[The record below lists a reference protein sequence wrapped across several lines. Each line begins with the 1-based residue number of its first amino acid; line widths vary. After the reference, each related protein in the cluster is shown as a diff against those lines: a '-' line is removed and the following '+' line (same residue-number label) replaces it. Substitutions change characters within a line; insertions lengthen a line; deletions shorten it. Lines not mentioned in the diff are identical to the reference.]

1 MSENVHPMA
10 TSVAEFEKAANEKLP
25 EFVREYFGRP
35 GEGGQTYRDNCEA
48 FKRYRLIPRY
58 LRDVYIRDT
67 SVTVLGSKLDFPVA
81 IAPTAV
87 HKLAHPDA
95 EAATAKGA
103 ASINTAMVLSSLSLL
118 MMYVSLF
125 HPPGAA
131 SMNTAMVLSSSSLL
145 MMYVSL
151 FHPPGAASI
160 NTAMVLSS
168 LSLLMM
174 RGLHEGPELLVA
186 LLMMYVS
193 LFHPPGA
200 ASINTAMV
208 LSSLSLLMMYVSL
221 FHPPGAASMNT
232 AMVLSSSSLLMMY
245 VSLFHPPG
253 AASMSTA
260 MVLSSSSLLMMY
272 VSLFHPPG
280 AASMNTAMVLSSC
293 AASMNTAMVLSSSS
307 LLMMRSLN
315 EHSDG
320 PELLVALLMMYA
332 SLFHPPGAASMNTAM
347 VLSSSSL
354 LMMCVSLFHPPG
366 AASMNTAMVLSS
378 WSHCSL
384 EQVAAA
390 APRGVRWFY
399 LLFYRDRGR
408 MKRLLERAER
418 AGYTAIVLTVD
429 QPLFNF
435 DRIINMR
442 RTEPLPLQ
450 VSFPNIW
457 LDDDA
462 HGQPGSAEHLAYLKK
477 IVKEAATWE
486 DVEWVKN
493 NTRLPVVLKG
503 ILSAEDARTAV
514 DLGVSGIYVSN
525 HGGRQQDG
533 LPATIDVL
541 PDIVRAVGGEAEV
554 YLDGGVRTG
563 TDVLKALALGAR
575 CVFIGRP
582 ALWGLAC
589 NGAEGV
595 QQVLQILKDEL
606 SLAMVRA
613 GCAKISDIQP
623 SLVVHESFYLYRQL
637 FNHAGN
643 VNNKIVKSK
652 Y

>member
-1 MSENVHPMA
+1 MSENVHPKA
-10 TSVAEFEKAANEKLP
+10 TSVVEFEKSAKEKLS
-25 EFVREYFGRP
+25 EFVGTYYSHP
-35 GEGGQTYRDNCEA
+35 GEGGQTYRDNCKA
-48 FKRYRLIPRY
+48 FKRYRLVPRN

-67 SVTVLGSKLDFPVA
+67 SVTVLGSKLNLPVA
-81 IAPTAV
+81 IAPTSI
-87 HKLAHPDA
+87 HKLGHPEA
-95 EAATAKGA
+95 ERATAR
-103 ASINTAMVLSSLSLL
+103 
-118 MMYVSLF
+118 
-125 HPPGAA
+125 GAA

-145 MMYVSL
+145 MMY
-151 FHPPGAASI
+151 A
-160 NTAMVLSS
+160 
-168 LSLLMM
+168 
-174 RGLHEGPELLVA
+174 
-186 LLMMYVS
+186 
-193 LFHPPGA
+193 
-200 ASINTAMV
+200 
-208 LSSLSLLMMYVSL
+208 SL

-232 AMVLSSSSLLMMY
+232 AMVLSFSSLLMMY

-253 AASMSTA
+253 A
-260 MVLSSSSLLMMY
+260 V
-272 VSLFHPPG
+272 
-280 AASMNTAMVLSSC
+280 
-293 AASMNTAMVLSSSS
+293 SMNTAMVLSSSS
-307 LLMMRSLN
+307 
-315 EHSDG
+315 
-320 PELLVALLMMYA
+320 LLMMYA

-354 LMMCVSLFHPPG
+354 LMMYASLFHPPGAASMNTAMVLSSSSLLMMYASLFHPPG

-429 QPLFNF
+429 TPLFPF
-435 DRIINMR
+435 SLR
-442 RTEPLPLQ
+442 RKPVVYPIQFSL
-450 VSFPNIW
+450 PNIW
-457 LDDDA
+457 LDDVA
-462 HGQPGSAEHLAYLKK
+462 PGLPGSAEHDAYLKK
-477 IVKEAATWE
+477 VVKEAATWE
-486 DVEWVKN
+486 DVKWVKN
-493 NTRLPVVLKG
+493 HTRLPVVLKV
-503 ILSAEDARTAV
+503 IFSAEDARFAVNLINLPITASFRWTFSPT
-514 DLGVSGIYVSN
+514 LSMYGYCLS
-525 HGGRQQDG
+525 
-533 LPATIDVL
+533 IDAL

-595 QQVLQILKDEL
+595 QRVLQILKDEL
-606 SLAMVRA
+606 SMAMARA

-623 SLVVHESFYLYRQL
+623 SLVVHQSYYGVPPM
-637 FNHAGN
+637 A
-643 VNNKIVKSK
+643 K

>member
-1 MSENVHPMA
+1 MA
-10 TSVAEFEKAANEKLP
+10 TTTLTTLAEFEKAARQKTS
-25 EFVREYFGRP
+25 EFAWSYVSRP
-35 GEGGQTYRDNCEA
+35 GKDGQTHTDNRQA
-48 FKRYRLIPRY
+48 FKRYRLIPRN

-95 EAATAKGA
+95 EAATAK
-103 ASINTAMVLSSLSLL
+103 
-118 MMYVSLF
+118 
-125 HPPGAA
+125 
-131 SMNTAMVLSSSSLL
+131 
-145 MMYVSL
+145 
-151 FHPPGAASI
+151 
-160 NTAMVLSS
+160 
-168 LSLLMM
+168 
-174 RGLHEGPELLVA
+174 
-186 LLMMYVS
+186 
-193 LFHPPGA
+193 
-200 ASINTAMV
+200 
-208 LSSLSLLMMYVSL
+208 
-221 FHPPGAASMNT
+221 
-232 AMVLSSSSLLMMY
+232 
-245 VSLFHPPG
+245 
-253 AASMSTA
+253 
-260 MVLSSSSLLMMY
+260 
-272 VSLFHPPG
+272 
-280 AASMNTAMVLSSC
+280 
-293 AASMNTAMVLSSSS
+293 
-307 LLMMRSLN
+307 
-315 EHSDG
+315 
-320 PELLVALLMMYA
+320 
-332 SLFHPPGAASMNTAM
+332 
-347 VLSSSSL
+347 
-354 LMMCVSLFHPPG
+354 G

-408 MKRLLERAER
+408 MKRLLERAEGE
-418 AGYTAIVLTVD
+418 GYTAIVLTVD

-503 ILSAEDARTAV
+503 ILSAEDARAAV
-514 DLGVSGIYVSN
+514 DLGISGIYVSN

-541 PDIVRAVGGEAEV
+541 TNIVRAVGGEAEV

-606 SLAMVRA
+606 NLTMARS

-623 SLVVHESFYLYRQL
+623 SLVVHESYYLYRQML
-637 FNHAGN
+637 HLPRNGN
-643 VNNKIVKSK
+643 NMIPKSK